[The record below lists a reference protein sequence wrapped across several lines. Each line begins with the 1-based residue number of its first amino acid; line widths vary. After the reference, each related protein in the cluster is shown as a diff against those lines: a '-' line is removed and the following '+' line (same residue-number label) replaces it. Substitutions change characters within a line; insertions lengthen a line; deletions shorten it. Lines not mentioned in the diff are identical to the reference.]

1 MAPVLGP
8 RPEKRES
15 VCKDTNQ
22 KAAPKTTPK
31 NTKKTCYSRGA
42 GQPGCCDKAIAPA
55 WLLRGYAVP
64 RTSSGT
70 SSWQG
75 ICAGLAPPSL
85 RSSLPWRCDCDSH
98 GLQLP
103 LQLKRP
109 LLWRRGGVQPRRAQL
124 STCAWRAR
132 TALRCEA
139 TSAAGRPRPSKP
151 PASAS
156 TCSSPAGS
164 GLRKTCA
171 IYTFYLSSLCACHY
185 VYTGLIFWFV
195 CLACVEC

>member
-1 MAPVLGP
+1 M
-8 RPEKRES
+8 
-15 VCKDTNQ
+15 
-22 KAAPKTTPK
+22 
-31 NTKKTCYSRGA
+31 
-42 GQPGCCDKAIAPA
+42 
-55 WLLRGYAVP
+55 P

-124 STCAWRAR
+124 STCAWRAH

-151 PASAS
+151 PASV
-156 TCSSPAGS
+156 CSSTSCLEVWSNEKAGILYYNICSVCVGLVYIFIYIYGVCSTTMPACGVPGRITCRVYDTPYGAHVIHTPHTHLLTNREARS
-164 GLRKTCA
+164 GRRDR
-171 IYTFYLSSLCACHY
+171 SS
-185 VYTGLIFWFV
+185 
-195 CLACVEC
+195 